1 MAIDSDALT
10 EVLQL
15 AQVCEDMA
23 RAALGIA
30 QDQLRAK
37 LIAQDVFDQAFQDYG
52 IAMQKARDMYY
63 QASHGLT
70 QQIIHS
76 DGLKTLSGQTADLKK
91 ALAHLQKVEHVL
103 SISFGVVTLVGAV
116 ATAVTLPSEATLHD
130 ALTKAVTLKSVITG

>member
-1 MAIDSDALT
+1 MAINTESLT

-23 RAALGIA
+23 RAALVIA

-91 ALAHLQKVEHVL
+91 ALAHLQTVEHVL

-130 ALTKAVTLKSVITG
+130 ALSKAITLKSVITG